1 MLISLLMENQS
12 KGISLK
18 GLSTLQVVVVSSM
31 EDKKSIRL
39 CMPQLEAIDDMIF
52 TCVVAIELIACLD
65 GGFPWYGMVWLPW
78 EPCLFPWYSKND
90 GIVCNLPAASTTAKA
105 RLLLKAQEKKNNGE
119 TFLCNNKDGVPQEVQ
134 GKWHCSVTIDVNIG
148 ANPSATYMGEDQ
160 GIENST
166 NKVVYIIDSLNI
178 QEQLSSEI
186 RSLLGIKKYIQNSAT
201 KFDSKKQEISK
212 NIE

>member
-1 MLISLLMENQS
+1 
-12 KGISLK
+12 
-18 GLSTLQVVVVSSM
+18 M

-52 TCVVAIELIACLD
+52 TCVVAIELMNLQLV
-65 GGFPWYGMVWLPW
+65 WMVVSHGMVWYGYHGNHVCFHGILKMMVWFGTIPW
-78 EPCLFPWYSKND
+78 FGNHGIPHFFEPPIW
-90 GIVCNLPAASTTAKA
+90 CNLPVASTITKA

-119 TFLCNNKDGVPQEVQ
+119 AFLCNNKDGVPLEVQ
-134 GKWHCSVTIDVNIG
+134 GKWHCSATIDVNIG

-160 GIENST
+160 GIEDST

-201 KFDSKKQEISK
+201 KFDAKKQEISK
-212 NIE
+212 KIE